1 MRNRQAKYSLREV
14 VCKSLMLRDAESV
27 ASWLC
32 RQAALKFLGVTFS
45 DSWGIRFSGV
55 ARDLFLNQCGKRH
68 GCTTKTLA
76 TTRSHPI

>member
-32 RQAALKFLGVTFS
+32 RQAALKFLAVTFS
-45 DSWGIRFSGV
+45 DSWGIP
-55 ARDLFLNQCGKRH
+55 FL
-68 GCTTKTLA
+68 
-76 TTRSHPI
+76 